1 MKMRALELETLEGA
15 ARHYAGEWL
24 RPDRKSVSGKVFIG
38 GPSYVLQDLK
48 NVTYKDEHEFLVK
61 GVKEWLGAKAL
72 AEFERAAKET
82 FAPRDDKVFH
92 QLLKDKL
99 AIDPNGNHVEGAIG
113 TVEVGTRPI
122 ARRLFRVETLASVM
136 YRRANGLPRGW
147 KGSQYVQRE
156 GLYTWPVYAGEAEE
170 RVAEEQGLRSGVA
183 DPLPDDAIPTLPDG
197 RRPGPLNATNPN
209 ISIEA
214 CQAALDAI
222 TARLDEGSTA
232 ATIRGRTGSQPV
244 DPDASETGTLLF
256 TLTMT
261 DPAFPASADDSPGAL
276 ATASAIADDTSAD
289 ATNTLTY
296 CRVGATGTG
305 ADDHIDGSAGTS
317 AADFIFN
324 TVSIVSGATVSM
336 SSFTI
341 FLSQGGTAT

>member
-1 MKMRALELETLEGA
+1 MGRHLELPTLEEA
-15 ARHYAGEWL
+15 ARHYAGEWM
-24 RPDRKSVSGKVFIG
+24 RPDRKSPSGNVFVG
-38 GPSYVLQDLK
+38 GPSYVLQDFY
-48 NVTYKDEHEFLVK
+48 NFTFKDEFDIILENFR
-61 GVKEWLGAKAL
+61 GYLGSKAI
-72 AEFERAAKET
+72 AEFEARSKSIFT
-82 FAPRDDKVFH
+82 PREDEVFDA
-92 QLLKDKL
+92 LLKEKL
-99 AIDPNGNHVEGAIG
+99 AIDREGNHIPGVIG
-113 TVEVGTRPI
+113 TTEVGVRPI
-122 ARRLFRVETLASVM
+122 DRRLFMVESTPSIL
-136 YRRANGLPRGW
+136 YRRANGLKKDWPEKQMVER
-147 KGSQYVQRE
+147 V

-170 RVAEEQGLRSGVA
+170 RIAAEKGERKFVG
-183 DPLPDDAIPTLPDG
+183 DELPANAFPTLPDG

-214 CQAALDAI
+214 AQAGLDAI

-256 TLTMT
+256 TLTMS
-261 DPAFPASADDSPGAL
+261 DPAFPASADDTPHAL
-276 ATASAIADDTSAD
+276 ATASAITQDSSAD

-324 TVSIVSGATVSM
+324 TVAIVSGAVVTM
-336 SSFTI
+336 TSFTI
-341 FLSQGGTAT
+341 TLPQGATAT